1 MQKYIALLFLF
12 VVGMANIC
20 HTNEMSSD
28 SLVPKLKPEKV
39 PNEVEKIINEV
50 LAGQHTL
57 SFFESSK
64 VGLGFDST
72 TKLSDLKAGKPFMI
86 YMIRGDSLE
95 KLGENTPV
103 SRIAQRMRAWG
114 VPVYVN
120 GTCVTSFEVI
130 MPRKYK
136 KWGAGVFDGC
146 SDVWQKL
153 FEAWPD
159 SEGYNPVLVYIGFDR
174 YFHIPEI
181 DDYNLTP
188 LYRYEYDSR
197 PADPSYKKLTHSRLT
212 LKYEKDHL
220 SPRIKGGVK

>member
-1 MQKYIALLFLF
+1 
-12 VVGMANIC
+12 
-20 HTNEMSSD
+20 MSSD
-28 SLVPKLKPEKV
+28 SLVPKIKPVKV
-39 PNEVEKIINEV
+39 PNEVKKIINEV

-57 SFFESSK
+57 SNFESHK
-64 VGLGFDST
+64 VGAGFDST

-86 YMIRGDSLE
+86 YMIRRDSLE

-120 GTCVTSFEVI
+120 GTCVTSFQVI
-130 MPRKYK
+130 MRRKDK
-136 KWGAGVFDGC
+136 KWGAGVFHGC

-159 SEGYNPVLVYIGFDR
+159 SEGYNPVLVYIGGFDM

-212 LKYEKDHL
+212 LKHEKDL
-220 SPRIKGGVK
+220 FSPRIKGGVK

>member
-1 MQKYIALLFLF
+1 
-12 VVGMANIC
+12 
-20 HTNEMSSD
+20 
-28 SLVPKLKPEKV
+28 
-39 PNEVEKIINEV
+39 
-50 LAGQHTL
+50 
-57 SFFESSK
+57 
-64 VGLGFDST
+64 
-72 TKLSDLKAGKPFMI
+72 
-86 YMIRGDSLE
+86 
-95 KLGENTPV
+95 
-103 SRIAQRMRAWG
+103 
-114 VPVYVN
+114 
-120 GTCVTSFEVI
+120 

-188 LYRYEYDSR
+188 LYRYKYDSR

-212 LKYEKDHL
+212 LKHEKDHL